1 MHLARP
7 VITADRICRCRVQL
21 QLRHP
26 TRIVFAT
33 MRLSVQRLVIK
44 WCGMTY
50 RVFGLGT
57 YGMYVIESSE
67 VLVIGHAL
75 PFLSAACS
83 IRYAHTR
90 IEKYRSQCSCAF
102 ISHDTIFEHPLN
114 LSILLSGGGIAK
126 QDIFSHCEW
135 TRAVSSSKLYSHG
148 QCVAHM
154 LHQPNCRSNTFAILA
169 REGDRPF
176 FGLPYIQLRHALHE
190 SYSFGFEC
198 KWVVQLISTWIHVRI
213 R

>member
-75 PFLSAACS
+75 QFLSAACC

-126 QDIFSHCEW
+126 QDIFSHCE
-135 TRAVSSSKLYSHG
+135 
-148 QCVAHM
+148 
-154 LHQPNCRSNTFAILA
+154 
-169 REGDRPF
+169 
-176 FGLPYIQLRHALHE
+176 
-190 SYSFGFEC
+190 
-198 KWVVQLISTWIHVRI
+198 
-213 R
+213 